1 MPLNQIE
8 ERMTD
13 LEIKLKTLDAQL
25 SDSDIWKDID
35 HANKVTTDRDE
46 CKSELDDL
54 EEEWVRKS

>member
-1 MPLNQIE
+1 MPLSQIE

-25 SDSDIWKDID
+25 NDSDIWKDVD
-35 HANKVTTDRDE
+35 NANKVTSDRDE
-46 CKSELDDL
+46 CKAELDDL